1 MTEDKNNRNSSNDVD
16 MKLKPVGFIRSNIQ
30 QPSLVAGTDGLEQRS
45 RYTERL
51 GKTSEII
58 IDSELEGILD
68 GIEGF
73 SHLLVLY
80 WAHCVP
86 PKGRKLLK
94 GHPMGRK
101 EMPLTGI
108 FATCSPARPNPIL
121 VTGVRLI
128 ERKGNILMVEGL
140 DAVDGSPLIDIK
152 PYVSGYYL
160 FENTMRPEWM
170 MQIEREFDKGVG
182 KDDEGN

>member
-1 MTEDKNNRNSSNDVD
+1 MTKDKSNRDTSKEVEMN
-16 MKLKPVGFIRSNIQ
+16 LKSVGFIRSGISG
-30 QPSLVAGTDGLEQRS
+30 PSLVAGADGLEQRS

-51 GKTSEII
+51 GQTSEVV
-58 IDSELEGILD
+58 IDSALEGILD

-80 WAHCVP
+80 WAHCVSP
-86 PKGRKLLK
+86 EGRKLLK

-108 FATCSPARPNPIL
+108 FATCSPARPNPVL
-121 VTGVRLI
+121 VTGVRLV
-128 ERKGNILMVEGL
+128 ERKGHVLVVEGL
-140 DAVDGSPLIDIK
+140 DAVDGSPVVDIK
-152 PYVSGYYL
+152 PYVAGYYL
-160 FENTMRPEWM
+160 FENTARPEWM
-170 MQIEREFDKGVG
+170 MQIEREFAEGFG

>member
-1 MTEDKNNRNSSNDVD
+1 MARSEKDGDTRSQDEI
-16 MKLKPVGFIRSNIQ
+16 KLRPVGFIRSSIAG
-30 QPSLVAGTDGLEQRS
+30 PSLVASADGLEQRS

-51 GKTSEII
+51 GQTSEII

-86 PKGRKLLK
+86 PEGRKLLK

-128 ERKGNILMVEGL
+128 EHKGNVLVVEGL
-140 DAVDGSPLIDIK
+140 DAVDGSPVVDIK

-170 MQIEREFDKGVG
+170 IQIEREFADGAG

>member
-1 MTEDKNNRNSSNDVD
+1 MTNSKDKSDSNNETEMNLR
-16 MKLKPVGFIRSNIQ
+16 PVGFIRSSIAG
-30 QPSLVAGTDGLEQRS
+30 PSLVAGADGLEQRS

-51 GKTSEII
+51 GQTSEII

-86 PKGRKLLK
+86 PEGRKLLK

-128 ERKGNILMVEGL
+128 ERKGDVLVVEGL
-140 DAVDGSPLIDIK
+140 DAVDGSPVVDIK

-160 FENTMRPEWM
+160 FENTVRPEWM
-170 MQIEREFDKGVG
+170 MQIEMEFAEGAG